1 MANLSRDEIR
11 AAASKAGFS
20 GDDLNIA
27 VAVALAESG
36 GNPRSHNSTPPDN
49 SYGLMQI
56 NMLGGMGPDRRAKFN
71 LKSNEDLYDPNTNM
85 RVAYG
90 IFKGSGWKAW
100 TTYTRGT
107 YKKFL
112 TGGDSGGSGGGDAVA
127 TTTSA
132 NPING
137 IGDAINAFG
146 GTIFKGFANLAGIAV
161 AVVLL
166 ILGVILLARGQL
178 ANVLPAGKVAKIAKG
193 LAK

>member
-1 MANLSRDEIR
+1 MASLSREEIR
-11 AAASKAGFS
+11 SAAAKAGFS
-20 GDDLNIA
+20 GNDLNIA

-36 GNPRSHNSTPPDN
+36 GNPRAHNATPPDN
-49 SYGLMQI
+49 SNGLMQI
-56 NMLGGMGPDRRAKFN
+56 NMLGGLGPDRRSRFN
-71 LKSNEDLYDPNTNM
+71 LKSNDDLYDPATNM

-107 YKKFL
+107 YKKYL
-112 TGGDSGGSGGGDAVA
+112 DGDDSSTDTTGEADAAPVG
-127 TTTSA
+127 A

-146 GTIFKGFANLAGIAV
+146 NTIFKGFANLAGIAV

-166 ILGVILLARGQL
+166 ILGVIILGRSQL
-178 ANVLPAGKVAKIAKG
+178 ASVAKGTPLGKAAKVV
-193 LAK
+193 AK